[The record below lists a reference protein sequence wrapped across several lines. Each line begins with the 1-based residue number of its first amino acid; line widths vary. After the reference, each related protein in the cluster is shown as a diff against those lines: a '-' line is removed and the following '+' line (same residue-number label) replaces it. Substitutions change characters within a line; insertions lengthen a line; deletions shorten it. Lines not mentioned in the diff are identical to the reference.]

1 MKRKN
6 IYHFSPMP
14 GVRVSSESFGIIYD
28 EAKRERDITGEMP
41 AILTTPKNLLPKIW

>member
-1 MKRKN
+1 MKKKL
-6 IYHFSPMP
+6 IHHFSPMP
-14 GVRVSSESFGIIYD
+14 GVRVSSDSFGIIYN

>member
-14 GVRVSSESFGIIYD
+14 GVRVASDSFSIIYD
-28 EAKRERDITGEMP
+28 EAQRERNVTGSLP
-41 AILTTPKNLLPKIW
+41 AILTTPKSLLPKIW